1 MFNRGKRFLSGY
13 SLILSNSTVFFSVNE
28 SCFEEIIFSPCCRE
42 NSRGGIL
49 PNIFAVDW
57 VNALLVKGREHH
69 VTGVDGEEH
78 VFPLAVVELR
88 TDEHALDPVQQRR
101 VQIQAPRNQLQEE

>member
-1 MFNRGKRFLSGY
+1 MKK
-13 SLILSNSTVFFSVNE
+13 T
-28 SCFEEIIFSPCCRE
+28 SCADKIFSPCCWE

-49 PNIFAVDW
+49 PNVFTVDG
-57 VNALLVKGREHH
+57 VNALLVEGREHH

-88 TDEHALDPVQQRR
+88 TDENALDPVQQRR
-101 VQIQAPRNQLQEE
+101 VQIQAPRNQLQEEKTWISIDMNKLKI